1 METFTSAATR
11 WLATHHGV
19 ITTAQLV
26 AAGVPRRRIQRLVRS
41 GALVRV
47 TAGVFVLA
55 GSPATLHQRAAIL
68 GATHPG
74 GFVTGPT
81 AGTLG
86 GLRRMPTS
94 AALHFSLPHGINPEP
109 QAGVRIRQTTKVTA
123 ADRMSRPDGIV
134 VASWPRLAFDLA
146 ADLGRLDHLSVV
158 NQMVDRGDV
167 TVARLVTIGVRLCHP
182 GRRGSRRFEE
192 TLAAL
197 GGSAAQQSHAEVR
210 LLDALRARDVPVEP
224 QVPVATPIG
233 LLHLDLGVAACRW
246 GVELDIHPEHRQ
258 LEGQQRDAGRR
269 RATNQVDWQVEQVTE
284 LDLDHLDTLA
294 DRLADNYRTRRRRLL
309 QPTA

>member
-1 METFTSAATR
+1 MEMFTSAATR

>member
-1 METFTSAATR
+1 MEMFTSAATR

-294 DRLADNYRTRRRRLL
+294 DRLAENYRTRRRRLL

>member
-1 METFTSAATR
+1 MEMFTSAATR

-294 DRLADNYRTRRRRLL
+294 DRLAENYRTRRRRLL
-309 QPTA
+309 RPTA